1 MPESEQQLTD
11 DEAFA
16 VIEGLADAAQVAHV
30 VGDEQ
35 SVEDAL
41 KEIESIAA
49 DHFDGDEDNTNFED
63 YQ

>member
-1 MPESEQQLTD
+1 MSSAETELTD
-11 DEAFA
+11 DEAFS

-35 SVEDAL
+35 GVENAL

-49 DHFDGDEDNTNFED
+49 DHFDGDADNTNFED
-63 YQ
+63 Y

>member
-1 MPESEQQLTD
+1 MSSTKTELTD
-11 DEAFA
+11 DEAFC

-49 DHFDGDEDNTNFED
+49 DHFDGNGDNTNFED
-63 YQ
+63 Y